1 MFLGGGN
8 EHFCDWRFFVRFVGE
23 KVFLFGTVAVG
34 ANFGLPRTLG
44 FKSGPFVVLRAR
56 EREREN
62 DLQSRATT
70 SPASERVDKESYLTL
85 DSVDLMDGFGIV
97 ATMHGR
103 VLSQL
108 EPII

>member
-1 MFLGGGN
+1 M
-8 EHFCDWRFFVRFVGE
+8 
-23 KVFLFGTVAVG
+23 
-34 ANFGLPRTLG
+34 
-44 FKSGPFVVLRAR
+44 VLRAR

>member
-56 EREREN
+56 EREREREERFTYQG
-62 DLQSRATT
+62 LQH
-70 SPASERVDKESYLTL
+70 PQPVSE
-85 DSVDLMDGFGIV
+85 
-97 ATMHGR
+97 
-103 VLSQL
+103 
-108 EPII
+108 